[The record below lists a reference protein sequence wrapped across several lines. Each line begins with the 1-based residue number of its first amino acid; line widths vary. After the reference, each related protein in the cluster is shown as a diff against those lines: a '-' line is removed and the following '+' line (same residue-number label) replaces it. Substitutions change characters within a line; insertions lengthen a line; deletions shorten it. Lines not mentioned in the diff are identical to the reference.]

1 MTLLRK
7 TTQFVLPV
15 EKPETGVN
23 QYDIYPAHDLGEER
37 IFCDY
42 MSLARR
48 IAGSKRVIID
58 GYVGVRFDIF
68 SRELNK
74 ALETLGIAETGY
86 IIGDGNRHAEIF
98 GSVWDH
104 ISVKRSN

>member
-23 QYDIYPAHDLGEER
+23 QYDIYPAHDLGEEK

-48 IAGSKRVIID
+48 IAGSPDRN
-58 GYVGVRFDIF
+58 G
-68 SRELNK
+68 
-74 ALETLGIAETGY
+74 
-86 IIGDGNRHAEIF
+86 
-98 GSVWDH
+98 
-104 ISVKRSN
+104 